1 MKKYLEF
8 INESKKED
16 CKEAIK
22 KMLKNKPV
30 VKMGKPTD
38 SRFKDLSDNYPDLKG
53 IYSLSAIIRYLK
65 DKGFTSKNV
74 DSAMDD
80 LKKDDDDDFELKTIS
95 VKNYLYRGAIVP
107 HYYTD
112 LSKDEATEIKKEIQ
126 TKSREMNK
134 EAIEKRKE
142 ARK

>member
-16 CKEAIK
+16 CVEAIK
-22 KMLKNKPV
+22 KMLKNKPT

-38 SRFKDLSDNYPDLKG
+38 SRFKDLSKNYPDVKG
-53 IYSLSAIIRYLK
+53 IYSLASMVRHMK

-74 DSAMDD
+74 DDAIAM
-80 LKKDDDDDFELKTIS
+80 LKKDKEFDLQTVN
-95 VKNYLYRGAIVP
+95 VKNYLYRGESVP

-112 LSKDEATEIKKEIQ
+112 LSKDEANVIKKELQ
-126 TKSREMNK
+126 SKSRELNK
-134 EAIEKRKE
+134 ESIEKRKE
-142 ARK
+142 AKK

>member
-16 CKEAIK
+16 CVEAIK
-22 KMLKNKPV
+22 KMLKNKPT

-38 SRFKDLSDNYPDLKG
+38 SRFKDLSKNYPDVKG
-53 IYSLSAIIRYLK
+53 IYSLASMVRHMK

-74 DSAMDD
+74 DDAIAM
-80 LKKDDDDDFELKTIS
+80 LKKDKEFDLQTVN
-95 VKNYLYRGAIVP
+95 VKNYLYRGESVP
-107 HYYTD
+107 YYYTD
-112 LSKDEATEIKKEIQ
+112 LSKDEANVIKKELQ
-126 TKSREMNK
+126 SKSRELNK

-142 ARK
+142 AKK